1 MPLDHLAKGLDHVQR
16 PDPLVLQGGTSG
28 VAEAQ
33 PTDHHVELAAG
44 HLGQP
49 EPGQS
54 DLGHRED
61 ARHEVRVTEDHL
73 VDVDLQRGLEP
84 ASHADVTH
92 RRGAPVDLLE
102 AGAHGSCLIA
112 APYSRRVAAW
122 LNRRA
127 RSRSPRRSTST
138 SSPTAPRPTPHTRR
152 CGPTPRP
159 WPPPPQ
165 ACRSGQTSTPS
176 CGSRSEEHT
185 SELQSLMRI
194 SYAVFCL

>member
-61 ARHEVRVTEDHL
+61 ARHEVLVAEDHL

-92 RRGAPVDLLE
+92 RRGAPADLLE
-102 AGAHGSCLIA
+102 AGAPGSGLIA

-127 RSRSPRRSTST
+127 RSRATRRSARTST
-138 SSPTAPRPTPHTRR
+138 PTAPPTTPPTRQT
-152 CGPTPRP
+152 GPKKR
-159 WPPPPQ
+159 
-165 ACRSGQTSTPS
+165 
-176 CGSRSEEHT
+176 E
-185 SELQSLMRI
+185 
-194 SYAVFCL
+194 